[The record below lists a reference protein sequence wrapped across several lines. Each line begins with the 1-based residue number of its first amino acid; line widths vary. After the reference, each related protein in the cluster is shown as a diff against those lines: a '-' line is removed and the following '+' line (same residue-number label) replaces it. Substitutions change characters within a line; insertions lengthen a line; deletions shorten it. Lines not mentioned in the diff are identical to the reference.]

1 MQSGARQALPQ
12 FVYGVVIWW
21 IYSLFRAVFISV
33 RAALTVWT
41 VVKNIFSFGQLKI
54 AEANSELC
62 SFGCNVLLEFLII
75 DEAEQRRQRQTG
87 ALRSAHFHTSGQ
99 ILFSPQSRKKLSKT
113 TFSP

>member
-21 IYSLFRAVFISV
+21 IYSLFRAVFILV

-75 DEAEQRRQRQTG
+75 DEAEQRRQKTDGR
-87 ALRSAHFHTSGQ
+87 
-99 ILFSPQSRKKLSKT
+99 PQVSSFPYEWANIIFPTVEKET
-113 TFSP
+113 E